1 MAGVTARP
9 GLPLIAPAAVAIDT
23 QRGTVTAGIYST
35 ILKPSTVYPPSAA
48 ALPVALART
57 K

>member
-1 MAGVTARP
+1 
-9 GLPLIAPAAVAIDT
+9 LPLIAPAAVAIDT